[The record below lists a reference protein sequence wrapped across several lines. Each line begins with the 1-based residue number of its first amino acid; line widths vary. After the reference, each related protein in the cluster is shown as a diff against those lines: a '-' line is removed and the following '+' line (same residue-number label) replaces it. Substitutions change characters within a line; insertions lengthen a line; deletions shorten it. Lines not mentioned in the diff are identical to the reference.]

1 MLLTFHQE
9 LRKQSTYFKNVGARA
24 NSNCNNSN
32 EGPGA
37 WNCIRMKCLKLL
49 QFCSKQENLLS
60 LGAVSVLRHIYVGN
74 CGSGLPLLYLTCS
87 TTSATPQAVVSNIVS
102 ESFYWTTMV
111 LLEALSL
118 ILCPKIACITYGV
131 HETVLGRN
139 SPSLNHEDHHLRVDS
154 LTITDAEP
162 RTPRHGKTGRSS
174 RVDWVA
180 SQNGSF

>member
-1 MLLTFHQE
+1 MVKIIIWFPKDIVNHNEKVPKTQIAAILFKAREFAVFGGCFCIETYLCGQLWFRTTPSLFDLLH
-9 LRKQSTYFKNVGARA
+9 NVTQQLH
-24 NSNCNNSN
+24 SLVVSH
-32 EGPGA
+32 
-37 WNCIRMKCLKLL
+37 
-49 QFCSKQENLLS
+49 SSLS
-60 LGAVSVLRHIYVGN
+60 H
-74 CGSGLPLLYLTCS
+74 PQ
-87 TTSATPQAVVSNIVS
+87 SATPQAVVSNIVS